1 MANSKHK
8 VSESDGVGPMSPR
21 SEEHAPCPG
30 HTGQPVALAPL
41 CTPTD

>member
-21 SEEHAPCPG
+21 SEESLSRAHRAACG
-30 HTGQPVALAPL
+30 TGTFVHPY
-41 CTPTD
+41 